1 MTAVAVRQSGG
12 ANIISIPK
20 AIVKSLGL
28 EVGSKLDLSIIDDR
42 IVLTPIRDELTLNQ
56 VLEASPKEY
65 LAVRDEDKEWLDS
78 PSQGREL

>member
-1 MTAVAVRQSGG
+1 
-12 ANIISIPK
+12 
-20 AIVKSLGL
+20 
-28 EVGSKLDLSIIDDR
+28 LSIIDDR

>member
-56 VLEASPKEY
+56 VLEASPTEY
-65 LAVRDEDKEWLDS
+65 LAMTDEDKEWLDS

>member
-1 MTAVAVRQSGG
+1 MFYIGITQKEDLMTAVAVRQSGG

-28 EVGSKLDLSIIDDR
+28 EVGSKLDLSIVDDR
-42 IVLTPIRDELTLNQ
+42 IVLTPIRDELNLHQ

-65 LAVRDEDKEWLDS
+65 FAVTD
-78 PSQGREL
+78 

>member
-65 LAVRDEDKEWLDS
+65 LAIRGEDKEWLGS